1 MSNALL
7 DVTLCYQFLKRLASP
22 FKDWDAF
29 KSGVIDKDGNILIKD
44 NMRSLKQKE
53 SFRPFDVMVLK
64 IKKIIE
70 SFPLGKTKLASYI
83 AALWFLKEWKDEMD
97 ENIIFESFNE
107 FYKELNEDGEGS
119 VGPANVTGAN
129 VSTDQPVVNK
139 ENQKNWLHCLSLT
152 DDGFILGGHLC
163 SDMVYMMHDLH
174 NRPDRLAKVQN
185 HFKHERYDI
194 EVLSFEECKNHIE
207 FNKAIELANKK
218 EQKFEGAEIS
228 FEFSE

>member
-83 AALWFLKEWKDEMD
+83 AALWFLKEWKYEMD
-97 ENIIFESFNE
+97 ENIIFESFND
-107 FYKELNEDGEGS
+107 FYKE
-119 VGPANVTGAN
+119 
-129 VSTDQPVVNK
+129 
-139 ENQKNWLHCLSLT
+139 
-152 DDGFILGGHLC
+152 
-163 SDMVYMMHDLH
+163 
-174 NRPDRLAKVQN
+174 
-185 HFKHERYDI
+185 
-194 EVLSFEECKNHIE
+194 
-207 FNKAIELANKK
+207 
-218 EQKFEGAEIS
+218 
-228 FEFSE
+228 